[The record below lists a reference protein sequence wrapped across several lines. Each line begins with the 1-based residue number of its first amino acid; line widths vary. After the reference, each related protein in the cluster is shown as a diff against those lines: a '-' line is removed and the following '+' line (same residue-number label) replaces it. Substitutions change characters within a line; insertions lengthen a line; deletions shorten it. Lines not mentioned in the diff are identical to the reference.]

1 MTDLQFRRFG
11 GPTATF
17 VLGGLRLLTDPT
29 FDPPGEYPL
38 GSRSLIKT
46 APPTGQPAD
55 AGRVDVV
62 LLSHDQHPD
71 NLDHA
76 GRAFAATVPM
86 VLCTPLTAGRLAAR
100 TTGLA
105 PWDHVDLPRPDGG
118 GDLRITAVPAQH
130 GPDGTEHLTGPVTGF
145 VLHGDGLPTV
155 YVSGD
160 NASLRL
166 VEEIAGRFPA
176 IDVAL
181 LFGGRARTPLLGD
194 ANLTLDAAG
203 MVAAARIL
211 GRPTVVP
218 VHVDSWAH
226 FTEGLAEV
234 RAAFDQAGL
243 GDRLLVPE

>member
-1 MTDLQFRRFG
+1 MTDLQFQRFG

-17 VLGGLRLLTDPT
+17 SLGGRRFLTDPT

-38 GSRSLIKT
+38 GTRSLIKT
-46 APPTGQPAD
+46 APPAGTPAD
-55 AGRVDVV
+55 AGPVDVV

-71 NLDHA
+71 NLDNA
-76 GRAFAATVPM
+76 GRAFAASAPL
-86 VLCTPLTAGRLAAR
+86 VLSTPLAAGRLEG
-100 TTGLA
+100 TVTGLA
-105 PWDHVDLPRPDGG
+105 PWDHVDLPRTDGG

-145 VLHGDGLPTV
+145 VLTGDGLPMV

-160 NASLRL
+160 NASLRV
-166 VEEIAGRFPA
+166 VEEIAARFPA

-194 ANLTLDAAG
+194 NNLTLDAAD

-211 GRPTVVP
+211 GEPTVVP

-226 FTEGLAEV
+226 FTEGLDDV
-234 RAAFDQAGL
+234 RAAFDRAGL
-243 GDRLLVPE
+243 GEKLYVPA